1 MMRGLQGSLN
11 PAGSSGRR
19 QLIAIFLT
27 FTLVFAATI
36 ALSVVVTKRS
46 QHRTAVIE
54 TAARQRTLAERYL
67 AEVLLAR
74 EGRQTDPAY
83 TASVMTASAAAL
95 LGGGEAP
102 SVNGDDDPATLPPAE
117 GARQRAQFAEEQRL
131 VADLGATGAA
141 LLAHGSTAGL
151 PETAGE
157 HLAGLDPITRLRVL
171 AALTSS
177 ISFRAARE
185 IGRADE
191 TNINELI
198 TTEIVL
204 GAAGLLITL
213 LLVSALLAAT
223 RRQTAHFRSLVQSSS
238 DLVVVLGAK
247 GARYVSPSVCTMVGK
262 SAAELSGRGIAE
274 HVHPEDLAVVE
285 SVGASGKPDEFT
297 IRMRN
302 ASGQWRQLEVRAS
315 DLRADRRLRGVVL
328 HARDVTDRVE
338 LEDQLTSQL
347 MRDSFAS
354 HLAEA
359 LEMSD
364 VEAEVFTVVERA
376 MADIFEQTPMEL
388 LLSDSSRANLSRVAC
403 RPESDPPGCPVKSP
417 FSCVAVRRGTAVVFD
432 SSESLN
438 ACPHLR
444 GRAGGPC
451 SAVCVPVSFMGRALG
466 VLHTTGAEGSPLG
479 EEQIF
484 KLTALASQGGAR
496 IGTVRAFE
504 KTQLQA
510 STDGLTGLINRRSAE
525 RRLREL
531 IKGNHLFSV
540 VLADLDHFK
549 QLNDTHG
556 HEAGDRA
563 LRLFAQTVRKTLRD
577 HDVVARW
584 GGEEFLIV
592 LPELDRFQAVN
603 VLDRVRHDLAV
614 AHPGETARFT
624 ASFGVAD
631 SSQSTSVDALVKIA
645 DTGLYGAKQAGR
657 DRATIGEAGE
667 QHEGAGASAG
677 ASAPPSGEE
686 PDEDPVFEV
695 HREAAMREAADE
707 EDPAPNGVQIR

>member
-1 MMRGLQGSLN
+1 MRRFSRSLN
-11 PAGSSGRR
+11 PTGSTGLR
-19 QLIAIFLT
+19 QLAAIFIT
-27 FTLVFAATI
+27 FTVVFGATI
-36 ALSVVVTKRS
+36 VLSVIVTKRS
-46 QHRTAVIE
+46 EHHAAVIE

-74 EGRQTDPAY
+74 EGRQTDPGY
-83 TASVMTASAAAL
+83 TAGVMTSSAAAL

-102 SVNGDDDPATLPPAE
+102 AVNGDDDPATLPAAE
-117 GARQRAQFAEEQRL
+117 GGRLRSQFALDQRL
-131 VADLGATGAA
+131 VSDLTATGAA
-141 LLAHGSTAGL
+141 ILAHGSTTGL
-151 PETAGE
+151 PETGGE
-157 HLAGLDPITRLRVL
+157 HIARLDPVTRLRVL

-177 ISFRAARE
+177 VAYRAARE
-185 IGRADE
+185 VGRADE
-191 TNINELI
+191 ANISTLI
-198 TTEIVL
+198 TTEVLL
-204 GAAGLLITL
+204 GAAGLAIAL
-213 LLVSALLAAT
+213 LLVGALLAAT

-238 DLVVVLGAK
+238 DLVVVLGSD
-247 GARYVSPSVCTMVGK
+247 GARYVSPSVSAMVGRPV
-262 SAAELSGRGIAE
+262 AALTGTGIAE
-274 HVHPEDLAVVE
+274 QIHPEDLPVVE
-285 SVGASGKPDEFT
+285 RVSSTGAPAEFT
-297 IRMRN
+297 LRMKN

-338 LEDQLTSQL
+338 LEEQLTSQL
-347 MRDSFAS
+347 RRDSFAS

-364 VEAEVFTVVERA
+364 MEQEVFGVVEHA
-376 MADIFEQTPMEL
+376 MTEIADRTPMEL
-388 LLSDSSRANLSRVAC
+388 LLSDSSRANLSRVASA
-403 RPESDPPGCPVKSP
+403 PLAEPPGCPVKSP

-444 GRAGGPC
+444 GRDGGAC

-466 VLHTTGAEGSPLG
+466 VLHTTGPEGQALG

-531 IKGNHLFSV
+531 VKGSHLFSV
-540 VLADLDHFK
+540 VLADLDRFK

-577 HDVVARW
+577 NDVVARW

-592 LPELDRFQAVN
+592 LPELDRFQAVK

-631 SSQSTSVDALVKIA
+631 SSQSTSIDALVKIA
-645 DTGLYGAKQAGR
+645 DSGLYAAKQGGR
-657 DRATIGEAGE
+657 DRASIGEPAAI
-667 QHEGAGASAG
+667 GAAAEPAAEDPQASA
-677 ASAPPSGEE
+677 EI
-686 PDEDPVFEV
+686 DDDPVFEV
-695 HREAAMREAADE
+695 HREAAMRAAADE